1 MQPLP
6 FPRTLELAEPIIQT
20 ARPADI
26 SRLIEFTQ
34 KLASVPGLQS
44 ERFPAG
50 QSSWQTLIKAQDVV
64 CATATDGR
72 LMGYYAV
79 NQLSLVYSTDELI
92 ELRSAHSVACNRF
105 RVESANVSFGAQTAI
120 YPGSQSN
127 DLRVL
132 LLRSLLRTVGL
143 RYRFLFTEVNK
154 NNVEEMAALPREGW
168 RCFHEEDDVCYMI
181 LDVAKTLRQ
190 LASRLVLRL
199 PNRPEVPLS
208 HAAPA

>member
-26 SRLIEFTQ
+26 PRLIEFTQ
-34 KLASVPGLQS
+34 KLASIPGLPS

-50 QSSWQTLIKAQDVV
+50 PSSWQTLIKAQDVV
-64 CATATDGR
+64 CATAPDGR
-72 LMGYYAV
+72 IAGYYAV
-79 NQLSLVYSTDELI
+79 NQLSLVYAGEQLQ

-105 RVESANVSFGAQTAI
+105 RVENAHVSFGAQAAI
-120 YPGSQSN
+120 CPGSQPN

-143 RYRFLFTEVNK
+143 RYRFLFTEVRKSNI
-154 NNVEEMAALPREGW
+154 EEMVALPREGW
-168 RCFHEEDDVCYMI
+168 RCFHEEDDVCYMM
-181 LDVAKTLRQ
+181 LDVAKALRQ

-199 PNRPEVPLS
+199 PSRTETSLS
-208 HAAPA
+208 QAAPA